1 VTPYIRG
8 MPRIR
13 DLIASLNDPTLAG
26 RVLAT
31 IAEKYA
37 AQQSDDE
44 IWVCAAA
51 PRGGLGVTV
60 VSLHRDHRRKLC
72 RSRLLAGLLS

>member
-44 IWVCAAA
+44 IWVC
-51 PRGGLGVTV
+51 
-60 VSLHRDHRRKLC
+60 DFRR
-72 RSRLLAGLLS
+72 